1 MNKNFINVWRI
12 FTMKDFGTLYIVQNT
27 PTIAENALKNYLW
40 HNKEISET
48 IEKSCNHAKEYR
60 YCDVDLLRASVNAEL
75 FSILQSKE
83 NFQKFINEQR
93 KKLVS
98 PACRSAKDYLVKMW
112 ETEES
117 LENVYNF
124 LRRA

>member
-1 MNKNFINVWRI
+1 ME
-12 FTMKDFGTLYIVQNT
+12 DFGTLYIVQNT

-48 IEKSCNHAKEYR
+48 IERSCNHAREYR

-75 FSILQSKE
+75 RQVLESKE
-83 NFQKFINEQR
+83 NFRKFLNKQR
-93 KKLVS
+93 ETLIS
-98 PACRSAKDYLVKMW
+98 PACKSAKEYLVKMW
-112 ETEES
+112 DTEES

-124 LRRA
+124 LRRS

>member
-1 MNKNFINVWRI
+1 ME
-12 FTMKDFGTLYIVQNT
+12 DFRTLYIVQNT
-27 PTIAENALKNYLW
+27 PTIAENALKNYFW

-48 IEKSCNHAKEYR
+48 IENSCNHAREYR
-60 YCDVDLLRASVNAEL
+60 YCDVGLLRASVNAQL
-75 FSILQSKE
+75 FDILQSKE
-83 NFQKFINEQR
+83 NFQKFLNEQR
-93 KKLVS
+93 KNLVL
-98 PACRSAKDYLVKMW
+98 PACKSAKEYLVKMW

>member
-1 MNKNFINVWRI
+1 ME
-12 FTMKDFGTLYIVQNT
+12 DFGTLYIVQNT

-48 IEKSCNHAKEYR
+48 IENSCNHAREYH
-60 YCDVDLLRASVNAEL
+60 YCDTDLLRASVNAKLHQVLE
-75 FSILQSKE
+75 SKE
-83 NFQKFINEQR
+83 NFRKFLNEQR
-93 KKLVS
+93 ARLIS
-98 PACRSAKDYLVKMW
+98 PACKSAKEYLVKMW

>member
-1 MNKNFINVWRI
+1 ME
-12 FTMKDFGTLYIVQNT
+12 DFETLYIVQNT
-27 PTIAENALKNYLW
+27 PGIVEGALLGYFW

-48 IEKSCNHAKEYR
+48 IEKSCNHAREYR
-60 YCDVDLLRASVNAEL
+60 YCDVGLLRASVNAK
-75 FSILQSKE
+75 FFDILRSKE

-93 KKLVS
+93 KNLVS
-98 PACRSAKDYLVKMW
+98 PACKSAKEYLVKMW

>member
-1 MNKNFINVWRI
+1 ME
-12 FTMKDFGTLYIVQNT
+12 DFRTLYIVANT

-40 HNKEISET
+40 HNKEISGT
-48 IEKSCNHAKEYR
+48 IEKSCNHAKEYH
-60 YCDVDLLRASVNAEL
+60 YCDADLLRASVNAEL
-75 FSILQSKE
+75 RQVLESKE
-83 NFQKFINEQR
+83 NFRKFLNKQR
-93 KKLVS
+93 ETLIS
-98 PACRSAKDYLVKMW
+98 PACKSCKEYLSKMW

>member
-1 MNKNFINVWRI
+1 ME
-12 FTMKDFGTLYIVQNT
+12 DFRTLYIVQNT
-27 PTIAENALKNYLW
+27 PAIAENALKNYLW

-48 IEKSCNHAKEYR
+48 IEKSCNHAREYR
-60 YCDVDLLRASVNAEL
+60 YCDTDLLRASVNAQL
-75 FSILQSKE
+75 FDILRSKE

-93 KKLVS
+93 KNLVS
-98 PACRSAKDYLVKMW
+98 PACKSAKEYLVKMW

>member
-1 MNKNFINVWRI
+1 ME
-12 FTMKDFGTLYIVQNT
+12 DFKTLYIVANT
-27 PTIAENALKNYLW
+27 PGIAENALKNYFW
-40 HNKEISET
+40 HNKGISET

-60 YCDVDLLRASVNAEL
+60 YCDVGLLRASVNAEL
-75 FSILQSKE
+75 RQVLESKE
-83 NFQKFINEQR
+83 NFRKFLNKQR
-93 KKLVS
+93 AALIS
-98 PACRSAKDYLVKMW
+98 PSCKSAKEYLVKMW

>member
-1 MNKNFINVWRI
+1 ME
-12 FTMKDFGTLYIVQNT
+12 DFGTLYIVRNT
-27 PTIAENALKNYLW
+27 PAIAENALKNYFW
-40 HNKEISET
+40 YNKEISET
-48 IEKSCNHAKEYR
+48 IDNSCNHAREYH
-60 YCDVDLLRASVNAEL
+60 YCDTSLLRASVNAQL
-75 FSILQSKE
+75 FDILRSKE

-93 KKLVS
+93 KNLVS
-98 PACRSAKDYLVKMW
+98 PACKSAKEYLSKMW

>member
-1 MNKNFINVWRI
+1 ME
-12 FTMKDFGTLYIVQNT
+12 DFDTLYIVRNT

-40 HNKEISET
+40 HNKEISNT
-48 IEKSCNHAKEYR
+48 IEKFCNHAKICHR
-60 YCDVDLLRASVNAEL
+60 CDANLLRASVNAEL
-75 FSILQSKE
+75 YQVLESKE
-83 NFQKFINEQR
+83 NFRKFLNKQR
-93 KKLVS
+93 ETLIS
-98 PACRSAKDYLVKMW
+98 PACKSAKEYLVKMW

>member
-1 MNKNFINVWRI
+1 ME
-12 FTMKDFGTLYIVQNT
+12 DFKTLYIVRNT
-27 PTIAENALKNYLW
+27 PAIVENALKNYFW

-60 YCDVDLLRASVNAEL
+60 YCDVGLLRASVNAEL
-75 FSILQSKE
+75 RNILQSKE
-83 NFQKFINEQR
+83 NFQKFLNEQR
-93 KKLVS
+93 KKIVS
-98 PACRSAKDYLVKMW
+98 PVCKSAREYLSKMW

>member
-1 MNKNFINVWRI
+1 ME
-12 FTMKDFGTLYIVQNT
+12 DFGTLYIVRNT
-27 PTIAENALKNYLW
+27 PTIAENALKNYIW

-48 IEKSCNHAKEYR
+48 IEKSCNHAREYH

-83 NFQKFINEQR
+83 NFQKFINKQR
-93 KKLVS
+93 KNLVS
-98 PACRSAKDYLVKMW
+98 PACKSAKEYLVKMW

>member
-1 MNKNFINVWRI
+1 ME
-12 FTMKDFGTLYIVQNT
+12 DFGTLYIVQNT

-40 HNKEISET
+40 YSKEISET
-48 IEKSCNHAKEYR
+48 IGNSCNHAREYR
-60 YCDVDLLRASVNAEL
+60 YCDADLLRASVNAEL
-75 FSILQSKE
+75 RNILQSKE
-83 NFQKFINEQR
+83 NFQKFLNKQR
-93 KKLVS
+93 KKIVS
-98 PACRSAKDYLVKMW
+98 PDCKSAKEYLVKMW

>member
-1 MNKNFINVWRI
+1 ME
-12 FTMKDFGTLYIVQNT
+12 DFKTLYIVQNT

-48 IEKSCNHAKEYR
+48 IERSCNHAREYR
-60 YCDVDLLRASVNAEL
+60 YCNVDLLRASVNAKLRQVLE
-75 FSILQSKE
+75 SKE
-83 NFQKFINEQR
+83 NFRKFLNKQR
-93 KKLVS
+93 ATLIS
-98 PACRSAKDYLVKMW
+98 PACRSAKEYLVKMW

>member
-1 MNKNFINVWRI
+1 ME
-12 FTMKDFGTLYIVQNT
+12 DFETLYIVQNT
-27 PTIAENALKNYLW
+27 PAIVENALKNYFW

-48 IEKSCNHAKEYR
+48 IEKSCNHAREYR
-60 YCDVDLLRASVNAEL
+60 YCDAGLLRASVNAEL
-75 FSILQSKE
+75 RQVLKSKE
-83 NFQKFINEQR
+83 NFRKFLNEQR
-93 KKLVS
+93 KGWTR
-98 PACRSAKDYLVKMW
+98 PAYKTPKEYLVDMW

>member
-1 MNKNFINVWRI
+1 ME
-12 FTMKDFGTLYIVQNT
+12 DFGTLYIVQNT

-40 HNKEISET
+40 HNKEIPET
-48 IEKSCNHAKEYR
+48 IEKSCNHAKE
-60 YCDVDLLRASVNAEL
+60 
-75 FSILQSKE
+75 
-83 NFQKFINEQR
+83 
-93 KKLVS
+93 
-98 PACRSAKDYLVKMW
+98 YLVKMW

>member
-1 MNKNFINVWRI
+1 ME
-12 FTMKDFGTLYIVQNT
+12 DFGTLYIVQNT

-48 IEKSCNHAKEYR
+48 IENSCNHAREYH
-60 YCDVDLLRASVNAEL
+60 YCDADLLRASINAEL
-75 FSILQSKE
+75 RNILQSKE
-83 NFQKFINEQR
+83 NFQKFLNKQR
-93 KKLVS
+93 KKIIS
-98 PACRSAKDYLVKMW
+98 PACKSAKEYLIKMW

>member
-1 MNKNFINVWRI
+1 ME
-12 FTMKDFGTLYIVQNT
+12 DFRTLYIVQNT

-48 IEKSCNHAKEYR
+48 IENSCEYVR
-60 YCDVDLLRASVNAEL
+60 EYHCCDADLLRASINAEL
-75 FSILQSKE
+75 RNILQNKE
-83 NFQKFINEQR
+83 NFQKFIDDRR
-93 KKLVS
+93 KKVVS
-98 PACRSAKDYLVKMW
+98 PACKSAKEYLSKMW

-124 LRRA
+124 LRKA

>member
-1 MNKNFINVWRI
+1 ME
-12 FTMKDFGTLYIVQNT
+12 DFGTLYIVQNT
-27 PTIAENALKNYLW
+27 PGIVEGALLGYLW

-48 IEKSCNHAKEYR
+48 IEKSCNHAREYH
-60 YCDVDLLRASVNAEL
+60 YCDVGLLRASVNAKL
-75 FSILQSKE
+75 RQVLGSKE
-83 NFQKFINEQR
+83 NFKKFLNEQR
-93 KKLVS
+93 ATLIS
-98 PACRSAKDYLVKMW
+98 PACKSAKEYLVKMW